1 MRINFSFF
9 QSPELIVTKFFE
21 KRWYD
26 VFIWIPYII
35 FWSILNANGAEGHY
49 INSLINAT
57 IIIFFHALVSYFNI
71 FVLFPKFLQKRK
83 FIQYKLSIFM
93 SIILI
98 CFPLAI
104 VFYSIDTVG
113 TVSKSEIWS
122 VDFFF
127 YNAVSATYTVFL
139 TLALFLF
146 KKWYQKEIDNKEL
159 EQVNTETELKYLK
172 SQINPHFL
180 FNSLNSLYALTLKKS
195 DNAPEVVL
203 KLSDLLRYLLYE
215 AGEKKVPL
223 SKEIGYMKNYVEL
236 EQLRQGD
243 RTAVHLSIIGD
254 DSDCNIEPMLF
265 VPFIENAFK
274 HGVDN
279 NIAASVIDIDLNINN
294 GIMVFKISNDKPEHS
309 TLKDADYKGGIGL
322 TNVKKRLDLLYPDHE
337 IDIKDTKTKY
347 TVTLKL
353 NLK

>member
-1 MRINFSFF
+1 M
-9 QSPELIVTKFFE
+9 
-21 KRWYD
+21 
-26 VFIWIPYII
+26 
-35 FWSILNANGAEGHY
+35 
-49 INSLINAT
+49 
-57 IIIFFHALVSYFNI
+57 IFFHALVSYFNI
-71 FVLFPKFLQKRK
+71 FVLFPMFLQKRK
-83 FIQYKLSIFM
+83 FLQYKISVFLSIVF
-93 SIILI
+93 I

-104 VFYSIDTVG
+104 VFYSIDTIG

-122 VDFFF
+122 WNFFF

-146 KKWYQKEIDNKEL
+146 KQWYQKEIDNKAL
-159 EQVNTETELKYLK
+159 EKVNSETELKYLK

-215 AGEKKVPL
+215 AGEKKVAL
-223 SKEIGYMKNYVEL
+223 AKEIGYMKNYVEL

-243 RTAVHLSIIGD
+243 RTNVRLSISGD
-254 DSDCNIEPMLF
+254 SKDCMIEPMLF
-265 VPFIENAFK
+265 IPFIENAFK
-274 HGVDN
+274 HGVN
-279 NIAASVIDIDLNINN
+279 NSMAQSMVDIDLIINE
-294 GIMVFKISNDKPEHS
+294 GTVEFKITNDKPEYS
-309 TLKDADYKGGIGL
+309 KLKDADYKGGIGL
-322 TNVKKRLDLLYPDHE
+322 TNVKKRLDLLYPEHE

-353 NLK
+353 NLT

>member
-1 MRINFSFF
+1 M
-9 QSPELIVTKFFE
+9 
-21 KRWYD
+21 
-26 VFIWIPYII
+26 
-35 FWSILNANGAEGHY
+35 A
-49 INSLINAT
+49 
-57 IIIFFHALVSYFNI
+57 
-71 FVLFPKFLQKRK
+71 
-83 FIQYKLSIFM
+83 
-93 SIILI
+93 IILI

-104 VFYSIDTVG
+104 VFHSIDTVG
-113 TVSKSEIWS
+113 DVSKSKIWS
-122 VDFFF
+122 LDFFF
-127 YNAVSATYTVFL
+127 YNVVSATYTVFL

-223 SKEIGYMKNYVEL
+223 SKEINYMKNYVEL

-243 RTAVHLSIIGD
+243 RTSVHLSIAGD
-254 DSDCNIEPMLF
+254 DSDCTIEPMLF

-274 HGVDN
+274 HGVN
-279 NIAASVIDIDLNINN
+279 NSMEASVVDVDLKVNN
-294 GIMVFKISNDKPEHS
+294 GLMVFKISNDKPEHS

-337 IDIKDTKTKY
+337 IDIKDTKNKY

>member
-1 MRINFSFF
+1 
-9 QSPELIVTKFFE
+9 
-21 KRWYD
+21 
-26 VFIWIPYII
+26 
-35 FWSILNANGAEGHY
+35 
-49 INSLINAT
+49 
-57 IIIFFHALVSYFNI
+57 
-71 FVLFPKFLQKRK
+71 
-83 FIQYKLSIFM
+83 M

-127 YNAVSATYTVFL
+127 YNAVSTTYTVFL

-309 TLKDADYKGGIGL
+309 TFKDADYKGGIGL